1 MELPT
6 WAFKAESRVR
16 NSGAIDMVFSLR
28 PLGRVW
34 MIWCALVDLVRTT
47 TITITIE
54 FQGPRPIVKHEG
66 ETIEPSLVYELE
78 DPEIEELV
86 KRVPKSKLMRLIEL
100 AQDRLIESSFQ

>member
-28 PLGRVW
+28 PLGRLW
-34 MIWCALVDLVRTT
+34 LYWCALVDLVRTS

-54 FQGPRPIVKHEG
+54 FQGRRPVVMHDG
-66 ETIEPSLVYELE
+66 EKIEPSLVYELE

-86 KRVPKSKLMRLIEL
+86 KRVPKSKLLRLIEL
-100 AQDRLIESSFQ
+100 AQDRLIENSFR